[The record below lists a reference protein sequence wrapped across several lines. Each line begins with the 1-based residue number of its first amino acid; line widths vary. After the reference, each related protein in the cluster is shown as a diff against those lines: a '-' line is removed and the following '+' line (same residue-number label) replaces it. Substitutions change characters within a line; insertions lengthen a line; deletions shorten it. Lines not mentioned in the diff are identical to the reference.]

1 MTNPDPNRFYDTKD
15 AAILAE
21 MTPDSI
27 RKILRGKKD
36 GSKTLLAHRI
46 KVNRQYHYF
55 IEKWLF
61 HIWLQNEIARHGS
74 YIQRLQ
80 ESLGNPEVKIHNG
93 RRKT

>member
-15 AAILAE
+15 AAILANL
-21 MTPDSI
+21 TADSI

-46 KVNRQYHYF
+46 KVNGQYCYY

-61 HIWLQNEIARHGS
+61 HIWLQNEITRW
-74 YIQRLQ
+74 
-80 ESLGNPEVKIHNG
+80 ESHTQHLRDSLSNPEAMIQNG
-93 RRKT
+93 RSKT